1 MLMPIFQ
8 QITKNEFWQIAEHC
22 KLSTHLKVLFNSCNQ
37 VAAFS
42 EDFITSSNKIVRA
55 YFKLVG
61 FDKAGTPLED
71 KYYEVLHEIKE

>member
-8 QITKNEFWQIAEHC
+8 QITQSEFWHIAEHC

-42 EDFITSSNKIVRA
+42 EDFITSSNKVVRA

-61 FDKAGTPLED
+61 FDKAGIPLED